1 MLTLFINVLLI
12 LALSSLASFLGL
24 RVWINRLLRPNP
36 EDLPELTI
44 SKESPLY
51 KNFYDLLD
59 QAPSDKHSLFY
70 PLSPLQDALL
80 ERIKLADQA
89 VGTIEAQY
97 YMLNDDEA
105 GDIFLSALIDAAK
118 RGVQIRLLIDD
129 LDVIQR
135 EDVMIRLV
143 DEYPNFQIRVFNA
156 AWLRLIRKPEFLVRF
171 PRLSRRMH
179 NKSYTIDGIFS
190 IIGGR
195 NIGNEY
201 FDLKHELTFADFD
214 ILFAGPMV
222 QEIRVEFDTYWHSGL
237 CTDIHRLGT
246 AADDAKYAEWRQ
258 KLSKTYAHYLPIL
271 MKDRDQVL
279 PALKR
284 GEIQPY
290 YAEVRVIYDHPDK
303 ILTSVFKP
311 DSRMLKEVEGVISSA
326 QQELLICAAYFIP
339 SKHGMQVLKGLRE
352 RGVKITVLTNS
363 FESNDVMPVH
373 ASYSSYRKQLLQIGV
388 RLYELKSHDRHADNE
403 HSLLGSECTSLHAKA
418 LFIDR
423 RKNFIGSFNMD
434 PRSAIHNTEMG
445 AIFEH
450 AGYAEMVTQEI
461 YDFVDSQAYKIQLSS
476 RGKLEWHEPLADG
489 TYRIHTLEPKMTPRQ
504 RRLLPLIAALPIE
517 WLL

>member
-1 MLTLFINVLLI
+1 MLTLFINLVLI
-12 LALSSLASFLGL
+12 LAISSLASFLGV
-24 RVWINRLLRPNP
+24 RVWINRKLRPNR

-59 QAPSDKHSLFY
+59 QAPSSESSLFY
-70 PLSPLQDALL
+70 PISPLQDALL

-97 YMLNDDEA
+97 YMLHDDES
-105 GDIFLSALIDAAK
+105 GDMFLYALANAAQ
-118 RGVQIRLLIDD
+118 RGVKVRLLVDD
-129 LDVIQR
+129 IEIIQR
-135 EDVMIRLV
+135 EDVLIRLA
-143 DEYPNFQIRVFNA
+143 DEYPSFQIRVFNPG
-156 AWLRLIRKPEFLVRF
+156 WWRFYRKPEFLVRF

-222 QEIRVEFDTYWHSGL
+222 QGVRKEFDTYWYSGL
-237 CTDIHRLGT
+237 CSDIHSLGR
-246 AADDAKYAEWRQ
+246 AADDEKYAEWRQ
-258 KLSKTYAHYLPIL
+258 KLSTTYERYLPIL

-279 PALKR
+279 PALKQ
-284 GEIQPY
+284 GKIEPY
-290 YAEVRVIYDHPDK
+290 YAEVRVIYDAPDK

-311 DSRMLKEVEGVISSA
+311 DSRMMQEIEGLILSA

-339 SKHGMQVLKGLRE
+339 SKHGIQVLKSLRD

-373 ASYSSYRKQLLQIGV
+373 ASYSSYRKPLLAMGV
-388 RLYELKSHDRHADNE
+388 RLYELKSHDRHADNK

-418 LFIDR
+418 IFIDR

-461 YDFVDSQAYKIQLSS
+461 YDFVDSQAYKIQLGKT
-476 RGKLEWHEPLADG
+476 GKLEWHEPLADG
-489 TYRIHTLEPKMTPRQ
+489 TYRIHTKEPKMTENQ
-504 RRLLPLIAALPIE
+504 RRFLPLIAWLPVE

>member
-1 MLTLFINVLLI
+1 MLTFIINAFLI
-12 LALSSLASFLGL
+12 LVLSSLASFFGL
-24 RVWINRLLRPNP
+24 RVWINRIFRPNP
-36 EDLPELTI
+36 EDLPALEM

-51 KNFYDLLD
+51 QNFYDLLD
-59 QAPSDKHSLFY
+59 QAPSEQHSMFY

-80 ERIKLADQA
+80 ERVKLADQA
-89 VGTIEAQY
+89 VGSIEAQY

-105 GDIFLSALIDAAK
+105 GLVFLQALTAAAQ
-118 RGVQIRLLIDD
+118 RGVKIRLLIDD

-135 EDVMIRLV
+135 EDVLIRLV
-143 DEYPNFQIRVFNA
+143 DQYPNFQIRVFNP

-179 NKSYTIDGIFS
+179 NKSYTLDGIFS

-201 FDLKHELTFADFD
+201 FDLKHEITFADFD

-222 QEIRVEFDTYWHSGL
+222 QDVRKEFDTYWYSGL
-237 CTDIHRLGT
+237 CSDIHRLGT
-246 AADDAKYAEWRQ
+246 AADDSKYAEWRQ
-258 KLSKTYAHYLPIL
+258 KLSTTYAHYLPIL

-290 YAEVRVIYDHPDK
+290 YAEVRVIYDYPDK

-311 DSRMLKEVEGVISSA
+311 DSRMLEEVEGLISSA

-339 SKHGMQVLKGLRE
+339 SKHGVKVLQALRE

-363 FESNDVMPVH
+363 FESNDVLPVH
-373 ASYSSYRKQLLQIGV
+373 ASYSSYRQPLLKMGV
-388 RLYELKSHDRHADNE
+388 RLYELKSHDRHADNK

-418 LFIDR
+418 FFIDR

-450 AGYAEMVTQEI
+450 SGYAEMVTQEI
-461 YDFVDSQAYKIQLSS
+461 YAFVESQAYKIQLNP
-476 RGKLEWHEPLADG
+476 RGKLEWHEPLKDG
-489 TYRIHTLEPKMTPRQ
+489 NYRIHTLEPKMTPLE
-504 RRLLPLIAALPIE
+504 RRCLPLIAWLPVE

>member
-1 MLTLFINVLLI
+1 MLTLLINLVLI
-12 LALSSLASFLGL
+12 LAASSLASFLGV
-24 RVWINRLLRPNP
+24 RVWINRKLRPNP
-36 EDLPELTI
+36 EDLPELKI

-59 QAPSDKHSLFY
+59 QAPSDKHSMFY

-105 GDIFLSALIDAAK
+105 GDIFLQTLTDAAQ
-118 RGVQIRLLIDD
+118 RGVQVRLLIDD

-135 EDVMIRLV
+135 EDVLIRLV
-143 DEYPNFQIRVFNA
+143 DEFPNFQIRVFNA

-222 QEIRVEFDTYWHSGL
+222 QGVRKEFDTYWYSGL
-237 CTDIHRLGT
+237 CSDIHSLGT
-246 AADDAKYAEWRQ
+246 AADDEKYAKWRN
-258 KLSKTYAHYLPIL
+258 KLSATYAQYLPIL

-279 PALKR
+279 PALKQ
-284 GEIQPY
+284 GKIEPY
-290 YAEVRVIYDHPDK
+290 YAEVRVIYDAPDK

-311 DSRMLKEVEGVISSA
+311 DSRM
-326 QQELLICAAYFIP
+326 
-339 SKHGMQVLKGLRE
+339 M
-352 RGVKITVLTNS
+352 
-363 FESNDVMPVH
+363 
-373 ASYSSYRKQLLQIGV
+373 
-388 RLYELKSHDRHADNE
+388 
-403 HSLLGSECTSLHAKA
+403 
-418 LFIDR
+418 
-423 RKNFIGSFNMD
+423 
-434 PRSAIHNTEMG
+434 
-445 AIFEH
+445 
-450 AGYAEMVTQEI
+450 QEI
-461 YDFVDSQAYKIQLSS
+461 EGL
-476 RGKLEWHEPLADG
+476 
-489 TYRIHTLEPKMTPRQ
+489 
-504 RRLLPLIAALPIE
+504 
-517 WLL
+517 

>member
-1 MLTLFINVLLI
+1 MLTFLINALLI
-12 LALSSLASFLGL
+12 LALSSLASFFGL

-44 SKESPLY
+44 SKDSPLY
-51 KNFYDLLD
+51 QNFYGLLD
-59 QAPSDKHSLFY
+59 QAPSPQHSMFY

-105 GDIFLSALIDAAK
+105 GLLFLQALIDAAQ

-129 LDVIQR
+129 IDVIQR
-135 EDVMIRLV
+135 EDVLIHLV
-143 DEYPNFQIRVFNA
+143 DEYPNFQIRVFNP
-156 AWLRLIRKPEFLVRF
+156 AWLRLIRKPEFFVRF

-179 NKSYTIDGIFS
+179 NKSFTLDGIFS

-201 FDLKHELTFADFD
+201 FDLKHEITFADFD

-222 QEIRVEFDTYWHSGL
+222 QEVRKEFDTYWYSGL
-237 CTDIHRLGT
+237 CTDIHRLGST
-246 AADDAKYAEWRQ
+246 ADAAKYAEWRQ
-258 KLSKTYAHYLPIL
+258 KLNRNYAKYLPIL

-290 YAEVRVIYDHPDK
+290 YAEVKVIYDRPDK

-311 DSRMLKEVEGVISSA
+311 DSRMLEEVEAVISSA

-339 SKHGMQVLKGLRE
+339 SKHGVQVLKTLRE

-373 ASYSSYRKQLLQIGV
+373 ASYSSYRKTLLNMGV
-388 RLYELKSHDRHADNE
+388 RLYELKSHDRHTDNK
-403 HSLLGSECTSLHAKA
+403 HSLLGAECTSLHAKA
-418 LFIDR
+418 FFIDR

-450 AGYAEMVTQEI
+450 QGYAEMVTQEI
-461 YDFVDSQAYKIQLSS
+461 YDFIDSQAYKMRLNAH
-476 RGKLEWHEPLADG
+476 GKLEWHEPLKDG
-489 TYRIHTLEPKMTPRQ
+489 TYRIHNKEPKMTPNQ
-504 RRLLPLIAALPIE
+504 RRFLPLIAYLPVE

>member
-1 MLTLFINVLLI
+1 MLTLLINLLLL

-24 RVWINRLLRPNP
+24 RVWINRRLRPNP
-36 EDLPELTI
+36 EDLPELTV
-44 SKESPLY
+44 SKDSPLY
-51 KNFYDLLD
+51 QNFYDLLD
-59 QAPSDKHSLFY
+59 QAPSPEQSLFY

-105 GDIFLSALIDAAK
+105 GNIFLQALTDAAK

-129 LDVIQR
+129 IDVIQR
-135 EDVMIRLV
+135 EDVLIRLV
-143 DEYPNFQIRVFNA
+143 DEFPNFQIRVFNP

-222 QEIRVEFDTYWHSGL
+222 QDVRTEFDTYWYSGL
-237 CTDIHRLGT
+237 CSDIHSLGH
-246 AADDAKYAEWRQ
+246 AADDERYAEWRH
-258 KLSKTYAHYLPIL
+258 KLSSTYAQYLPIL

-290 YAEVRVIYDHPDK
+290 YAVVKVIYDSPDK

-311 DSRMLKEVEGVISSA
+311 DSRMLNEVEGVISTA

-339 SKHGMQVLKGLRE
+339 SKHGMKVLKGLRD
-352 RGVKITVLTNS
+352 RGVKITILTNS
-363 FESNDVMPVH
+363 FESNDVMVVH
-373 ASYSSYRKQLLQIGV
+373 ASYSNYRKPLLKMGV
-388 RLYELKSHDRHADNE
+388 NLYELKSHDRHADNE

-418 LFIDR
+418 FFVDR

-450 AGYAEMVTQEI
+450 QGYAEMVTQEI
-461 YDFVDSQAYKIQLSS
+461 YEFVDSQAYQLKL
-476 RGKLEWHEPLADG
+476 GKHRRLEWQEPLKDG
-489 TYRIHTLEPKMTPRQ
+489 SYRTHTKEPKMTERQ
-504 RRLLPLIAALPIE
+504 RLLLPLIAWLPVE

>member
-1 MLTLFINVLLI
+1 MLTFIINASLVLV
-12 LALSSLASFLGL
+12 LSSLASLLGL
-24 RVWINRLLRPNP
+24 RVWINRIFRPNP
-36 EDLPELTI
+36 EDLPALEV
-44 SKESPLY
+44 SQESPLY
-51 KNFYDLLD
+51 KNFYGLLD
-59 QAPSDKHSLFY
+59 QAPSTQHSMFY

-80 ERIKLADQA
+80 ERVKLADQA

-105 GDIFLSALIDAAK
+105 GLIFLQALADAAQ
-118 RGVQIRLLIDD
+118 RGVKIRLLIDD
-129 LDVIQR
+129 IDVVQR
-135 EDVMIRLV
+135 EDVLIRLV
-143 DEYPNFQIRVFNA
+143 DEYPNFQIRVFNP

-201 FDLKHELTFADFD
+201 FDLRHELTFADFD

-222 QEIRVEFDTYWHSGL
+222 QDVRKEFDTYWYSGL
-237 CTDIHRLGT
+237 CTDIHGLGT
-246 AADDAKYAEWRQ
+246 AADDRKYAEWRH
-258 KLSKTYAHYLPIL
+258 KLNTTYAHYLPIL

-290 YAEVRVIYDHPDK
+290 FAEVRVIYDRPEK

-311 DSRMLKEVEGVISSA
+311 DSRMLKEVEGLISSA

-339 SKHGMQVLKGLRE
+339 SKHGVKVLKALRE

-363 FESNDVMPVH
+363 FESNDVLPVH
-373 ASYSSYRKQLLQIGV
+373 ASYSSYRKPLLKMGV
-388 RLYELKSHDRHADNE
+388 RLYELKSHDPHADNE
-403 HSLLGSECTSLHAKA
+403 HSLLGSTCTSLHAKA
-418 LFIDR
+418 FFIDR
-423 RKNFIGSFNMD
+423 HKNFIGSFNMD

-445 AIFEH
+445 AVFEQP
-450 AGYAEMVTQEI
+450 AYAEMLTQEI
-461 YDFVDSQAYKIQLSS
+461 YDFVDSQAYRLQLNTKG
-476 RGKLEWHEPLADG
+476 RLEWHEPLKDG
-489 TYRIHTLEPKMTPRQ
+489 NYRIHHTEPNMTARE
-504 RRLLPLIAALPIE
+504 RMLLRFIAWLPVE